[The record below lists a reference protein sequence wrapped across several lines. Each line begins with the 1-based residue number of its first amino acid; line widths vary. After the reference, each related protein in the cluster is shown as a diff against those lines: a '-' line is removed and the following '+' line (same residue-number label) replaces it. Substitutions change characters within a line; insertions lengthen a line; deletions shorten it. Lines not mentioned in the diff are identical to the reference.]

1 MADMVQWRKRRR
13 RIRRGEGMRSR
24 IRVLGNKHPDV
35 ATTYNNMGSVYHLSD
50 QGLDF
55 RSHLVPLSDTLGHLK
70 DRSMGD
76 LDKALEMAD
85 KVLSIAPEL
94 FQS

>member
-35 ATTYNNMGSVYHLSD
+35 ATTYNNMGSVY
-50 QGLDF
+50 
-55 RSHLVPLSDTLGHLK
+55 
-70 DRSMGD
+70 RSMGD

-94 FQS
+94 FQL